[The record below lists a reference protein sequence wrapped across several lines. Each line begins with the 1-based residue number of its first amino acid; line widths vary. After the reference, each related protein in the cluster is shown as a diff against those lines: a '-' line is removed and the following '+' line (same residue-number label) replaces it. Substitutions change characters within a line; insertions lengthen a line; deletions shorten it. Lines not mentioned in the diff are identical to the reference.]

1 MLEFLKLIT
10 DLFVLRDA
18 KQKGEFSGNSML
30 LGFGFGFVLFL
41 YATVLPAGLL
51 WIKHP
56 QYRWVF
62 FAAVAVNAVALVYVL
77 LLGTRCQ
84 RRAKARFDAQSA
96 NSTATPE

>member
-10 DLFVLRDA
+10 DFFVLRDA
-18 KQKGEFSGNSML
+18 KQKGEFTWNSML
-30 LGFGFGFVLFL
+30 LGFGFVLFL
-41 YATVLPAGLL
+41 YATVFPAGLL

-56 QYRWVF
+56 QYKWVF
-62 FAAVAVNAVALVYVL
+62 FAAVAVNAVALVYVFT
-77 LLGTRCQ
+77 LGTRWE